1 DVRRRLAH
9 DGRPA
14 RGAVHRA
21 AAARSGDRRGA
32 RRTPAGLCPHARQPG
47 GRHGGV
53 ERSAL
58 RTRAGDSRRRS
69 WCGRRR
75 GRRHGRPRRR
85 ARRERVAR
93 GERVEQAAP
102 DVLARREPHRGRA
115 EAPRRARGAVLPQ
128 PAHARARP
136 RRGAWLRGGPGRP
149 AGAAAGRRT
158 RARGARGEG
167 LLGRRMVSG
176 VEVLVGVT
184 RDPTFGPLLVIGAG
198 GVQAELLADT
208 ACRPLPVSRQEI
220 VTLLG
225 EVRALGVLR
234 GYRGRPPADVP
245 ALVQAI
251 AGLTRLAQ
259 RLGARLV
266 SLDAN
271 PIVVR
276 ERGHGAFAVD
286 LLVELTAATGAG

>member
-1 DVRRRLAH
+1 MPTRRPIQTRGPAAVALPPRGGLAYAVLVDLACRAGVPQVPEALVGTPEEAARAARRLGFPVALKVLAPDLPH
-9 DGRPA
+9 KTEA
-14 RGAVHRA
+14 GALALGLATAGEVRS
-21 AAARSGDRRGA
+21 AAARLLKRTRGA
-32 RRTPAGLCPHARQPG
+32 R
-47 GRHGGV
+47 V
-53 ERSAL
+53 
-58 RTRAGDSRRRS
+58 
-69 WCGRRR
+69 
-75 GRRHGRPRRR
+75 
-85 ARRERVAR
+85 
-93 GERVEQAAP
+93 
-102 DVLARREPHRGRA
+102 
-115 EAPRRARGAVLPQ
+115 
-128 PAHARARP
+128 
-136 RRGAWLRGGPGRP
+136 
-149 AGAAAGRRT
+149 
-158 RARGARGEG
+158 EG
-167 LLGRRMVSG
+167 LLVQRMVSG